1 MTTFASA
8 RKAGMTSVDTHVVME
23 ENDDMMA
30 ELKRYGAFLL
40 KRFRVYQKA
49 L

>member
-1 MTTFASA
+1 
-8 RKAGMTSVDTHVVME
+8 MTSIDTHVVME
-23 ENDDMMA
+23 DNDDMMA

-40 KRFRVYQKA
+40 KKFRVFQKK